1 MSSTGSV
8 AVRPAPAF
16 RVASWPVLI
25 VFAVGTAIG
34 ALASASAFVIT
45 QSDAATP
52 AAVRAAPSGELSRL
66 VGNMEAAAQ
75 RGDTRLF
82 LEFRNDLAQLVRSAT
97 ISKYDDVLTNGA
109 AQEGDADLPD
119 VGTDLSGGR

>member
-34 ALASASAFVIT
+34 ALASASAFAII
-45 QSDAATP
+45 QSDAGTP
-52 AAVRAAPSGELSRL
+52 AAGGATSSGELSRL

-82 LEFRNDLAQLVRSAT
+82 IEFQNDLAQLVRSAT
-97 ISKYDDVLTNGA
+97 ISNYDDVLNN
-109 AQEGDADLPD
+109 
-119 VGTDLSGGR
+119 

>member
-1 MSSTGSV
+1 MSTTGSV

-16 RVASWPVLI
+16 RVASWPVLV
-25 VFAVGTAIG
+25 VFAIGTAIG

-52 AAVRAAPSGELSRL
+52 AAAGTSSPAELTRL
-66 VGNMEAAAQ
+66 VGKMEAAAQ

-82 LEFRNDLAQLVRSAT
+82 IEYQNDLAQLVRSAT
-97 ISKYDDVLTNGA
+97 ISNYAEVLANGA
-109 AQEGDADLPD
+109 DQDEDAAP
-119 VGTDLSGGR
+119 

>member
-1 MSSTGSV
+1 MSTTGSV
-8 AVRPAPAF
+8 AVRPAPTF

-34 ALASASAFVIT
+34 ALASASAFVII
-45 QSDAATP
+45 QADAGTPP
-52 AAVRAAPSGELSRL
+52 AAEATSSGQLSRL

-82 LEFRNDLAQLVRSAT
+82 IEFRNDLAQLVRSAT
-97 ISKYDDVLTNGA
+97 ISNYDDVLNN
-109 AQEGDADLPD
+109 
-119 VGTDLSGGR
+119 